1 MPVVDGSQ
9 IKDLVPVAD
18 GIYDAKFVKYEYK
31 KSRSENDMDVCE
43 FELSSDDEEIDGRKQ
58 FLNLTLT
65 EKSLWKFKQTALAL
79 GADPEIFTG
88 EFDTE
93 DVLEEL
99 LGNPC
104 RLDIGH
110 QTSGDFAGR
119 NNVKSVLAPGFD
131 IDGDDESI

>member
-9 IKDLVPVAD
+9 IKDLVPVPD
-18 GIYDAKFVKYEYK
+18 GTYDAKFTKFEFK
-31 KSRSENDMDVCE
+31 NSRNNNPTDQLE
-43 FELSSDDEEIDGRKQ
+43 FELISENDEEIDGRKM

-65 EKSLWKFKQTALAL
+65 EKSLWKYKQTALAL
-79 GADPEIFTG
+79 GADEEIFLG

-104 RLDIGH
+104 RLMIGH

-119 NNVKSVLAPGFD
+119 NDVRQVLAPAFEM
-131 IDGDDESI
+131 ESETI